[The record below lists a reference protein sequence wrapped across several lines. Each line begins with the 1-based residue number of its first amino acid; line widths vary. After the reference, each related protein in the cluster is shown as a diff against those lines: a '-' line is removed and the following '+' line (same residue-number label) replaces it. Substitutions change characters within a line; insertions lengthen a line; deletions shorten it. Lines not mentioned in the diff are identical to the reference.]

1 MSEQHPAPG
10 PDEIILVAPAAGQVR
25 SSREHQHAGR
35 PAQVVVT
42 LGQMGTP
49 DQHRQALWME
59 TWGRSYPL
67 CQPCWQ
73 ATRHVAASRRP
84 GLVIRDLQF
93 APAPRPAP

>member
-49 DQHRQALWME
+49 DQHRQA
-59 TWGRSYPL
+59 PL
-67 CQPCWQ
+67 DGNLGPLLPPVPAVLAGHPPRRGQPPP
-73 ATRHVAASRRP
+73 RP
-84 GLVIRDLQF
+84 GH
-93 APAPRPAP
+93 P